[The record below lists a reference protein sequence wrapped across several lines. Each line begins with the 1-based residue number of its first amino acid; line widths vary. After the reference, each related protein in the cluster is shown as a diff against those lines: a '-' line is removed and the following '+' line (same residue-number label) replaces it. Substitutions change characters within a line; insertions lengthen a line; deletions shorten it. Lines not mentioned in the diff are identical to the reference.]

1 MKRNKAEL
9 LQDVIGRLLREEGL
23 ETPLNEYRAVN
34 AWAEVAGPDVA
45 RYTAH
50 VYIRNQ
56 TLHVQLRSPALR
68 ANLMM
73 RRRELADR
81 INRHVGAFVV
91 SDVMFY

>member
-1 MKRNKAEL
+1 M
-9 LQDVIGRLLREEGL
+9 
-23 ETPLNEYRAVN
+23 
-34 AWAEVAGPDVA
+34 A